1 MGKIDLGYELDDRY
15 RSVAPDRPGRVY
27 LTGTQALVR
36 MVLAQAERDR
46 AAGLDTAGFVSG
58 YRGSP
63 LGAVDQEMWRAEKHL
78 AAARVR
84 FQPAINEDLAATAVL
99 GTQKVETDT
108 DRTVQGVF
116 ALWYGKGPGVD
127 RSGDVLKHGNAYG
140 SSPHGGVLVVAGD
153 DHGCVSSSMSH
164 QSDLAMIAWGM
175 PVLHPAAI
183 AEYEP
188 FGLWG
193 WAASRASGAWVG
205 FKAIS
210 ETVEGASSVPV
221 GPVPP
226 YAAAQIDPGPDGLHW
241 RWPDLPG
248 TQLER
253 RLAHKLAAV
262 TAFAR
267 ANPIDTLTVAAPRT
281 RLLIAAVGKAH
292 GDVMEALTLGGLTP
306 AMLAAAGVSVLKV
319 GLVHPLSPM
328 LADLAA
334 TAEEVLVVEEKAGV
348 VEGLLKAH
356 LFNAPGRPRV
366 LGKSDAAGAPL
377 IPSDIELRP
386 SRIAKVLAASL
397 GPFGLGL
404 ALAGAAPSAAVPGL
418 PSRTPYFCS
427 GCPHNTSTRVPEG
440 SRAQA
445 GIGCHFMAGW
455 MDRSTSG
462 IVQMGGE
469 GVDWVGQA
477 PFVKT
482 PHVFQNLGDGTF
494 FHSGLLAIRQAI
506 AAKADITY
514 KVLFNDAVA
523 MTGGQPVDGTMTV
536 AQITRVAAAEGA
548 ARVVVVADDPGKYGA
563 SPGFASGVA
572 LHHRDELDAVQR
584 TLREVKGVTVL
595 VYDQVCATEAR
606 RRRKRGTAAKPATRV
621 VINDLVCE
629 GCGDCQAKSNCL
641 SVVPVETPFGRKR
654 AIDQGS
660 CNTDLSCLKGFCPS
674 FVTLEGG
681 TLRKGAG
688 PAVAADTVLA
698 RAAALPEPEIA
709 LGERPYEVLVA
720 GVGGTG
726 IVTVGALMTMAAHL
740 CGQGATVLDFTGFAQ
755 KGGQVL
761 SHVKLARSPEMLHQV
776 RIDRGRADAIL
787 AADLVVATGA
797 EALAAIDPAR
807 TRILANTKEMQTGT
821 TLRDPDAK
829 IDMAL
834 LQSLLRRRVGAG
846 AMHGIDAPRMAERL
860 LGDPITSNILLLGM
874 AWQLGL
880 VPLPRA
886 ALDRAIELNAV
897 AVGANRLAFAWG
909 RLAAGDAA
917 YVAQHM
923 AEPADTLDPVERRA
937 AFLAEYQDLRYA
949 ERYRR
954 RVAAVA
960 ALGDPALTD
969 AVARNLFKVMAI
981 KDEYEVARLHTGTG
995 FLERE
1000 LGRYQEAPR
1009 VRFHLAPP
1017 VLSRT
1022 GPDGHPLK
1030 RTFGPWMITGF
1041 RVLSS
1046 LRRLRGT
1053 PLDVFGMTAERRR
1066 ERALRAEYEAML
1078 DGLPDQAVPE
1088 SLPILRE
1095 LAALPEGIR
1104 GFGHVRTGAME
1115 KAAVKRAELMS
1126 RLAGGTALE
1135 HDRTRPLDLV
1145 DEAPPEY
1152 RAG

>member
-1 MGKIDLGYELDDRY
+1 MGKADFSYELEHRY
-15 RSVAPDRPGRVY
+15 LSVAPDQPGRVY

-36 MVLAQAERDR
+36 MVLAQAARDR
-46 AAGLDTAGFVSG
+46 AGGLDTAGFVSG

-63 LGAVDQEMWRAEKHL
+63 LGAVDQEMWRAKAHL
-78 AAARVR
+78 AAAQVR

-99 GTQKVETDT
+99 GTQKVEADP
-108 DRTVQGVF
+108 DRNVQGVF

-175 PVLHPAAI
+175 PVLHPATI
-183 AEYEP
+183 ADYVP

-210 ETVEGASSVPV
+210 ETVEGASSIPV

-226 YAAAQIDPGPDGLHW
+226 FASAQIDPGPDGLHW

-248 TQLER
+248 MQLER
-253 RLAHKLAAV
+253 RLAYKLAAV

-267 ANPIDTLTVAAPRT
+267 ANPLDTLTVAAPRT

-292 GDVMEALTLGGLTP
+292 GDIMETLTLGGLTP
-306 AMLAAAGVSVLKV
+306 AVLAAAGVSVLKV
-319 GLVHPLSPM
+319 GLVHPLSPL
-328 LADLAA
+328 LADLAVQ
-334 TAEEVLVVEEKAGV
+334 AEEVLVVEEKAGV

-356 LFNAPGRPRV
+356 LFNAACRPRV

-377 IPSDIELRP
+377 IPADIELRP
-386 SRIAKVLAASL
+386 SRLAKALADRLAPL
-397 GPFGLGL
+397 GLGL
-404 ALAGAAPSAAVPGL
+404 TYAEGGTAAAVSGL

-427 GCPHNTSTRVPEG
+427 GCPHNTSTKVPEG

-506 AAKADITY
+506 AAKANITY

-536 AQITRVAAAEGA
+536 AQITRVAMAEGA

-563 SPGFASGVA
+563 TPGFAPGVSI
-572 LHHRDELDAVQR
+572 HHRDELDQVQR
-584 TLREVKGVTVL
+584 SLREAKGVTVL

-606 RRRKRGTAAKPATRV
+606 RRRKRGTAAKPTTRV

-641 SVVPVETPFGRKR
+641 SVVPVETAFGRKR

-681 TLRKGAG
+681 TLKKGAG
-688 PAVAADTVLA
+688 SAVAAEAVLA
-698 RAAALPEPEIA
+698 RAAALPEPDVA

-761 SHVKLARSPEMLHQV
+761 SHVKLARSPAALHQV

-807 TRILANTKEMQTGT
+807 TRILANTREMQTGT
-821 TLRDPDAK
+821 TLRDPNAR
-829 IDMAL
+829 IDMVL
-834 LQSLLRRRVGAG
+834 LQSLLRRRVAAG
-846 AMHGIDAPRMAERL
+846 AMHSIDAPRVAERL

-886 ALDRAIELNAV
+886 ALERAIELNAV
-897 AVGANRLAFAWG
+897 AVEANQLAFAWG

-917 YVAQHM
+917 YLAQHL
-923 AEPADTLDPVERRA
+923 AEPAEVVDPVERRA
-937 AFLAEYQDLRYA
+937 AFLAEYQDGRYA
-949 ERYRR
+949 ERYRS
-954 RVAAVA
+954 RVAAAAKLGDA
-960 ALGDPALTD
+960 ALTA
-969 AVARNLFKVMAI
+969 AVTKNLFKVMAI
-981 KDEYEVARLHTGTG
+981 KDEYEVARLHVGTG

-1000 LGRYQEAPR
+1000 LGRYQDAPQ
-1009 VRFHLAPP
+1009 VRFHMAPP
-1017 VLSRT
+1017 LLSRK

-1030 RTFGPWMITGF
+1030 RSFGPWMVRGF
-1041 RVLSS
+1041 RVLAG

-1066 ERALRAEYEAML
+1066 ERALRAEYEAMV
-1078 DGLPDQAVPE
+1078 DGLPARVTPDT
-1088 SLPILRE
+1088 LPVWRE
-1095 LAALPEGIR
+1095 LAALPDGIR
-1104 GFGHVRTGAME
+1104 GFGHVRESAMQ
-1115 KAAVKRAELMS
+1115 KAGVKRAELTS
-1126 RLAGGTALE
+1126 RLAQATAPVQVS
-1135 HDRTRPLDLV
+1135 T
-1145 DEAPPEY
+1145 A
-1152 RAG
+1152 A